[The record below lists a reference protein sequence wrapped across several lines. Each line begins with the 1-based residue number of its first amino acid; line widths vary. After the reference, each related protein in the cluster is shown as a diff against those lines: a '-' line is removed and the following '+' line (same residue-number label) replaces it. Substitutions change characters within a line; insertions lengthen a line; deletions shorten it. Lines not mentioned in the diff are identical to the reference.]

1 MLMKSLL
8 AASALGLV
16 LAASSARAQDYG
28 AGNDGYA
35 DNGPNESIQV
45 IAPRIPNDNS
55 SLAPTSATHLSVAV
69 RYDDLDLTTGSGARE
84 LRSRV
89 RDAARDVCETLEARF
104 PAAAVPQEPCYRTAV
119 GAGIARADNA
129 ISDARSYSNAG
140 YERY

>member
-16 LAASSARAQDYG
+16 LAGSPVQAQDYN
-28 AGNDGYA
+28 NDGYA
-35 DNGPNESIQV
+35 NGPNETV
-45 IAPRIPNDNS
+45 EVTAPRIPTDHS
-55 SLAPTSATHLSVAV
+55 SLAPTSATNLSVAV
-69 RYDDLDLTTGSGARE
+69 RYDDLDLTTGGGARE

-104 PAAAVPQEPCYRTAV
+104 PIAVVPQKPCYRTAV
-119 GAGIARADNA
+119 DAGIARADNA
-129 ISDARSYSNAG
+129 ISDARNYTRAG

>member
-16 LAASSARAQDYG
+16 LAASSAQAQDYG
-28 AGNDGYA
+28 YDNDGYA
-35 DNGPNESIQV
+35 NGPNESIEV
-45 IAPRIPNDNS
+45 IAPRIPTDHS

-84 LRSRV
+84 LKSRV
-89 RDAARDVCETLEARF
+89 RDAARDVCETLAARF
-104 PAAAVPQEPCYRTAV
+104 PAAAVPQQPCYRTAAE
-119 GAGIARADNA
+119 AGIARADNA
-129 ISDARSYSNAG
+129 ISDARNYSNAG